1 MQGEKGHVNVSKRTV
16 LLQIR
21 DYSLSRVGHVY
32 RYQLVD
38 YSENE
43 STVLLVPV
51 SQYVMTFLE
60 QRTRTQGAHRR
71 ALN

>member
-1 MQGEKGHVNVSKRTV
+1 MKIMQGEKGQVNVSKRTV

-21 DYSLSRVGHVY
+21 DYSLSRVGHIY

-38 YSENE
+38 Y
-43 STVLLVPV
+43 TVLLVPV

-60 QRTRTQGAHRR
+60 QRTRIQGAHRR